1 MKGIVGA
8 LLLVFLFAASC
19 VQGKRVIRAAEE
31 AEKTGA
37 YIVKLYQ
44 EISQYDFEQTLQK
57 AQRFTVDGKVLV
69 RNAGVFKFFTGVFLE
84 EALDE
89 VCMVHSV
96 DL

>member
-8 LLLVFLFAASC
+8 LLLAFLFAASC

-37 YIVKLYQ
+37 YIVKIRQ
-44 EISQYDFEQTLQK
+44 ETSHDEFEQTLRK
-57 AQRFTVDGKVLV
+57 AQRFSVDEEVLL
-69 RNAGVFKFFTGVFLE
+69 RNEGIFTFFTGVFSE
-84 EALDE
+84 EVLDE